1 MYGIQLKQFNCS
13 TSQNYLEIENHKLK
27 EELYKLE
34 MKNEDFRQKLSAVVA
49 RNQVPLE
56 EKAAICA
63 RNSVDIEILQDHS
76 EKWRQL

>member
-1 MYGIQLKQFNCS
+1 MYGIQLKRFNYS

-27 EELYKLE
+27 EELYQLE
-34 MKNEDFRQKLSAVVA
+34 MKNQDLKQKLSAVVA
-49 RNQVPLE
+49 RNQVLLE
-56 EKAAICA
+56 EKAVICA

>member
-1 MYGIQLKQFNCS
+1 MQLKQLNCS
-13 TSQNYLEIENHKLK
+13 NSQNYLEIENNKLK
-27 EELYKLE
+27 EEVCKLE
-34 MKNEDFRQKLSAVVA
+34 TKNEDLRQKLNAVVS
-49 RNQVPLE
+49 RNQLLLE

>member
-1 MYGIQLKQFNCS
+1 MYGIHLKWFNSS

-27 EELYKLE
+27 EELFKLE
-34 MKNEDFRQKLSAVVA
+34 MKNEDLRQKFSTVVA
-49 RNQVPLE
+49 RNQVLLE

-63 RNSVDIEILQDHS
+63 RNSVDIEILQDHP

>member
-1 MYGIQLKQFNCS
+1 MYGIQLKQFYCS
-13 TSQNYLEIENHKLK
+13 SSQNYLEIGNHKLK

-34 MKNEDFRQKLSAVVA
+34 MKNEDLRQKLCTAIA
-49 RNQVPLE
+49 RNQVLLE